1 VREHEGEMPT
11 GRPMCR
17 WDDNLK
23 TDLKEIEWES
33 VDWIYLAQDRGMWLY
48 IVNMVM
54 VIWFP

>member
-1 VREHEGEMPT
+1 MPT

-33 VDWIYLAQDRGMWLY
+33 VDWIYLIQDRDKWWAVHSNGS
-48 IVNMVM
+48 
-54 VIWFP
+54 